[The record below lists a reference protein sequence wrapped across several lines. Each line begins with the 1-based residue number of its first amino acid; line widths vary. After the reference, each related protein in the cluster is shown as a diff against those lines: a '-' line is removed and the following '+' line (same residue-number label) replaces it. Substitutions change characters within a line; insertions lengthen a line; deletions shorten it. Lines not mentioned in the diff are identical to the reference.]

1 MKKKRIV
8 VIITSVLLVF
18 AIAAQMTF
26 CAAKIQAK
34 DLMKDITP
42 NPVEPMEDLSEQNP
56 QATDFAVRLLQA
68 SEESGKNTL
77 ISPLSVMSALSMTA
91 NGAQGETLSQMENVL
106 GMTRDELNL
115 YLYSY
120 VGRLPQGDKY
130 KLSVANS
137 LWVTEKDSFTVNR
150 EFLQINADYYGADVY
165 QAPFTQETSR
175 DINKWVKQNT
185 DGMVEKI
192 VEDVPADAI
201 MYLVNALAFDAEWME
216 IYEKDQVRSG
226 TFTKEDGS
234 EQSVDF
240 MLCTENKYL
249 EDENATGFM
258 KRYRGG
264 YAFVALLPKEGISVS
279 EYVASLDGEA
289 LHTMLSE
296 SQSARVYTSIPK
308 FETGYEV
315 DMGEI
320 LSNMGMPKAFDP
332 NHADFQ
338 GIGTADGI
346 IYIDEVLHKTFI
358 SVGEKGTRAGAATV
372 VEMKSGSAIV
382 EKTKEVH
389 LNRPFVYMLIDC
401 ENYVPFFIGTMMDV
415 G

>member
-42 NPVEPMEDLSEQNP
+42 NPVEPMKDLSEQNP

-91 NGAQGETLSQMENVL
+91 NGAKGETLSQMENVL
-106 GMTRDELNL
+106 GMTLDELNL

-120 VGRLPQGDKY
+120 VGQLPQGDKY

-216 IYEKDQVRSG
+216 IYEKDQVRNG

-240 MLCTENKYL
+240 MHCSEHEYL

-296 SQSARVYTSIPK
+296 PQSARVYTSIPK

-320 LSNMGMPKAFDP
+320 LSDMGMPKAFDP

-338 GIGTADGI
+338 EIGTADGI